1 MFGGYL
7 PVAMHNRKFFFKTSG
22 RLGAQRE
29 RNAHTIRTLEKKGI
43 DRYLYKQ
50 R

>member
-7 PVAMHNRKFFFKTSG
+7 PVAMHNRKFFFKTS
-22 RLGAQRE
+22 RQLGAQRE
-29 RNAHTIRTLEKKGI
+29 GDAHIIRTQQKKGI